1 MFGLNSEN
9 RKNVGQLWVIM
20 VMFEEPD
27 RRILFLQPVSESD
40 EKELQDI

>member
-9 RKNVGQLWVIM
+9 HKNVSQLWVIM